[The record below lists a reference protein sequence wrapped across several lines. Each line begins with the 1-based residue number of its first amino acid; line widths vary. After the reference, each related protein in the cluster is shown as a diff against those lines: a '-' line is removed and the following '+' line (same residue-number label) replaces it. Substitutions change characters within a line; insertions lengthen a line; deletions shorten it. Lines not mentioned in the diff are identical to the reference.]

1 MKYLSSLRESSRV
14 GRSGWRFHRR
24 KRSSV
29 VALTLALALSAAAC
43 GGGND
48 AEGQAASA
56 EEAEELSF
64 RWAWSLP
71 DDSLSS
77 ETTVEAIKSIES
89 EGAERISIK
98 TYPNSTLVDSN
109 QAIEAVQNG
118 SVEVATASLHR
129 FGTLEPALTIDNLP
143 YVLYDTEHVQA
154 AVNGEFGAAVGE
166 LMAEHGVKLLGWTAY
181 GRTGELANTV
191 RPIEELSDMRGL
203 RMRANGALWG
213 AIYKKFGAQGFE
225 MSSGDVYTA
234 LQNNTLDGGFSG
246 INSILERDWAEVAD
260 YITAGGLSIYLYPVV
275 ANLDWWND
283 LSDDQQELITQAVKE
298 AQDAKFPEVDERYA
312 ADVAAVKEVRPE
324 VKVTMI
330 EGELADQWRDDLSF
344 VVDMYLEE
352 AGENGQMLLD
362 AYESARP

>member
-1 MKYLSSLRESSRV
+1 MKYLHPVQDDSQADRPS
-14 GRSGWRFHRR
+14 WRFSRR
-24 KRSSV
+24 KRVSV
-29 VALTLALALSAAAC
+29 VALSLAVVFSAAAC
-43 GGGND
+43 AGSND
-48 AEGQAASA
+48 VNGQAASA
-56 EEAEELSF
+56 DGAEEMSF

-89 EGAERISIK
+89 ESDGDVSIK

-143 YVLYDTEHVQA
+143 YVLYDTGHVQA
-154 AVNGEFGAAVGE
+154 AVNGEFGAAVE
-166 LMAEHGVKLLGWTAY
+166 DLMAEHGVKLIGWTAY

-191 RPIEELSDMRGL
+191 RPIQELSDMRGL

-213 AIYKKFGAQGFE
+213 AIYNKFGAQGFE

-260 YITAGGLSIYLYPVV
+260 YVTAGGLSIYLYPVV

-283 LSDDQQELITQAVKE
+283 MSDAHQELITQAVTE
-298 AQDAKFPEVDERYA
+298 AQDAKFSEVDERYA

-324 VKVTMI
+324 VEVAMI

-344 VVDMYLEE
+344 VTDMYLEE
-352 AGENGQMLLD
+352 AGDNGQRLLD
-362 AYESARP
+362 AYESDRP